1 MIAALS
7 GTLTEKLPHRLT
19 LSVQGVG
26 YEVIV
31 PLSTFYQLPD
41 TGASLTLQI
50 HTHVREDAIQ
60 LFGFVTRSEKDCFLL
75 LLGVNGVGPK
85 VALGLLSGLSVADL
99 AGAIHRGDQARLSGV
114 PGIGPKTAARLVL
127 ELKEKMLAF
136 LDDNDHDETATGEE
150 QLQRDVVSALTNL
163 GYQRQSAREAVRRI
177 WRESPANVQAFTVE
191 GLLRESLKVLS
202 K

>member
-1 MIAALS
+1 MIAALT

-41 TGASLTLQI
+41 TGAALTLQI

-114 PGIGPKTAARLVL
+114 PGIGAKTAARLVL

-136 LDDNDHDETATGEE
+136 IDENGHDEAASGEE

>member
-1 MIAALS
+1 MIAALT
-7 GTLTEKLPHRLT
+7 GTLTEKLPNRLT

-31 PLSTFYQLPD
+31 PLSTFYQLPEA
-41 TGASLTLQI
+41 GASLTLQI

-60 LFGFVTRSEKDCFLL
+60 LFGFVSRPEKDCFLL

-85 VALGLLSGLSVADL
+85 VAMGLLSGLTVADL
-99 AGAIHRGDQARLSGV
+99 AGAIHRGDQARLSAV

-127 ELKEKMLAF
+127 ELKEKMLA
-136 LDDNDHDETATGEE
+136 LIDETDREEGATGEE
-150 QLQRDVVSALTNL
+150 RVQRDVVSALTNL
-163 GYQRQSAREAVRRI
+163 GYQRQSARDTVRRI
-177 WRESPANVQAFTVE
+177 WRESSPSMQALTVE

>member
-1 MIAALS
+1 MIATLT
-7 GTLTEKLPHRLT
+7 GTLTEKLPNRLT

-41 TGASLTLQI
+41 LGTSLTLQI

-60 LFGFVTRSEKDCFLL
+60 LYGFVSRSEKECFLL

-114 PGIGPKTAARLVL
+114 PGIGAKTAARLVL
-127 ELKEKMLAF
+127 ELKEKVLVYIET
-136 LDDNDHDETATGEE
+136 DGRDEAAGGEE
-150 QLQRDVVSALTNL
+150 QVQHDVVSALTNL

-177 WRESPANVQAFTVE
+177 WRESSPSVQAFTVE
-191 GLLRESLKVLS
+191 GLLKESLKVLS

>member
-1 MIAALS
+1 MIAALT
-7 GTLTEKLPHRLT
+7 GTLTEKLPNRLT

-31 PLSTFYQLPD
+31 PLSTFYQLPEAG
-41 TGASLTLQI
+41 TSLTLQI

-60 LFGFVTRSEKDCFLL
+60 LFGFVSRPEKDCFLL

-99 AGAIHRGDQARLSGV
+99 AGAIHRGDQARLSAV
-114 PGIGPKTAARLVL
+114 PGIGPKTAARLML
-127 ELKEKMLAF
+127 ELKEKMLA
-136 LDDNDHDETATGEE
+136 LIDEDGREEASSGEE
-150 QLQRDVVSALTNL
+150 RLQHDVVSALTNL
-163 GYQRQSAREAVRRI
+163 GYQRQSARDTVRRI
-177 WRESPANVQAFTVE
+177 WRESSPSVQALTVE

>member
-1 MIAALS
+1 MIAALT
-7 GTLTEKLPHRLT
+7 GALTEKLPNRLT

-31 PLSTFYQLPD
+31 PLSTFYQLPE
-41 TGASLTLQI
+41 TGASLTLHI

-60 LFGFVTRSEKDCFLL
+60 LYGFVSRSEKECFLL

-114 PGIGPKTAARLVL
+114 PGIGAKTAARLVL
-127 ELKEKMLAF
+127 ELKEKVLVF
-136 LDDNDHDETATGEE
+136 IDENGHDDVAVGEE
-150 QLQRDVVSALTNL
+150 RVQHDVVSALTNL

-177 WRESPANVQAFTVE
+177 WREASPDLQALTVE

>member
-1 MIAALS
+1 MIAALT
-7 GTLTEKLPHRLT
+7 GTLTEKLPNRLT

-41 TGASLTLQI
+41 LGASLTLQI

-60 LFGFVTRSEKDCFLL
+60 LYGFVSRSEKECFLL

-114 PGIGPKTAARLVL
+114 PGIGAKTAARLVL
-127 ELKEKMLAF
+127 ELKEKVLAYIEA
-136 LDDNDHDETATGEE
+136 DSRDEAAGGEE
-150 QLQRDVVSALTNL
+150 QVQHDVVSALTNL

-177 WRESPANVQAFTVE
+177 WRESAPQMQALTVE
-191 GLLRESLKVLS
+191 GLLKESLKVLS

>member
-1 MIAALS
+1 MIAALT
-7 GTLTEKLPHRLT
+7 GTLTEKLPNRLT

-41 TGASLTLQI
+41 PGASLALQI

-60 LFGFVTRSEKDCFLL
+60 LYGFVTRSEKECFLL

-85 VALGLLSGLSVADL
+85 VALGLLSGLSVTDL
-99 AGAIHRGDQARLSGV
+99 AGAIHRGDQTRLAGV

-127 ELKEKMLAF
+127 ELKEKMLA
-136 LDDNDHDETATGEE
+136 LIDENGHDDAEVGEE
-150 QLQRDVVSALTNL
+150 RVQRDVVSALTNL
-163 GYQRQSAREAVRRI
+163 GYQRQSARETVRRI
-177 WRESPANVQAFTVE
+177 RRDSPAALQPLTVE
-191 GLLRESLKVLS
+191 GLLKESLRVLS